1 MDETFTFVAPVMPR
15 REYDP
20 FLVRLVAAGVAFLVF
35 VIAFG
40 GFVVHHEHV
49 ADRRAADA
57 RARLEAQAE
66 ARAAELTAALLDP
79 ADVADRP
86 VRDLATRAANR
97 ALDAFAHTASFATA
111 GPAQLSR
118 LDPAIVFVDGPS
130 TSPAIASVV
139 ATDTQWAAAV
149 TGASGA
155 CYWVRATTTGE
166 VYYGTG
172 PECTGTAALAAS
184 GPAW

>member
-15 REYDP
+15 REIDP

-49 ADRRAADA
+49 ADRRAAAAEA
-57 RARLEAQAE
+57 RIQAQAE

-79 ADVADRP
+79 ADVADRS
-86 VRDLATRAANR
+86 VREAADRAANR
-97 ALDAFAHTASFATA
+97 ALDAFAHSASFVSA

-118 LDPAIVFVDGPS
+118 LDPALVFVDGPS
-130 TSPAIASVV
+130 TSPEIASLV
-139 ATDTQWAAAV
+139 ATDTRWAVAVLGV
-149 TGASGA
+149 TGT

-166 VYYGTG
+166 AFYGTG
-172 PECTGTAALAAS
+172 SECTGTAALAAS